1 MRALFNIKIISIAA
15 VIFCYSCNKS
25 GEGPASQPPQIKDTV
40 ADITSFA
47 LNGVNPEIM
56 LTSYSVNIIFADTV
70 TNANNLVANFTLS
83 PGAQAT
89 INGVKQVSGITKN
102 DFGSV
107 LFYTVTN
114 SDGFSKRWIVTTSNN
129 DYCKKWGLGNFLKQS
144 LSNDRLYSWYF
155 NQAATGPYSNSNC
168 GPSCATM
175 AIKWYDSTFTGTP
188 QDARDYFSHNT
199 GYWSLHTIA
208 DYLDIYKV
216 PNKTISLGSSDN
228 ETKNIIKDVLD
239 DHNMLV
245 LPVST
250 GSIRSYV
257 GTSTDPRCDRYYPES
272 FNHFIVA
279 YGYKEVDN
287 ECYFQV
293 MDPWGFNYTNQDGT
307 CKGTNRYYRFEDIFI
322 ACNSMDNFALIV
334 YKNN

>member
-25 GEGPASQPPQIKDTV
+25 GEGPASQSLQIKDTV

-107 LFYTVTN
+107 LFYTVIN

-129 DYCKKWGLGNFLKQS
+129 DYCKKWGLGIF
-144 LSNDRLYSWYF
+144 LSN
-155 NQAATGPYSNSNC
+155 
-168 GPSCATM
+168 
-175 AIKWYDSTFTGTP
+175 
-188 QDARDYFSHNT
+188 H
-199 GYWSLHTIA
+199 
-208 DYLDIYKV
+208 
-216 PNKTISLGSSDN
+216 
-228 ETKNIIKDVLD
+228 
-239 DHNMLV
+239 
-245 LPVST
+245 
-250 GSIRSYV
+250 
-257 GTSTDPRCDRYYPES
+257 
-272 FNHFIVA
+272 
-279 YGYKEVDN
+279 
-287 ECYFQV
+287 
-293 MDPWGFNYTNQDGT
+293 
-307 CKGTNRYYRFEDIFI
+307 
-322 ACNSMDNFALIV
+322 
-334 YKNN
+334 